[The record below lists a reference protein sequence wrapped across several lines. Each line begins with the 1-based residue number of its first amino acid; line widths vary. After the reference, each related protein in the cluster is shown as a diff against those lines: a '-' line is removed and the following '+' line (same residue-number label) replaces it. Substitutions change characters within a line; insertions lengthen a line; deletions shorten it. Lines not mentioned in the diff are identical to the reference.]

1 MWKWLNRR
9 KTKPRAKETS
19 LGEILIKL
27 GRITREQLD
36 EALMEQKIDRG
47 NSTAIEGVSH
57 YNSQKKR
64 LLGELHDDAKITREF
79 TTKAMSSLIAGEN

>member
-1 MWKWLNRR
+1 
-9 KTKPRAKETS
+9 
-19 LGEILIKL
+19 
-27 GRITREQLD
+27 
-36 EALMEQKIDRG
+36 MEQKIDRG